1 MTIKIQLPNNDEI
14 KCGWKAKVFSST
26 GDEIV
31 DITSID
37 IRIRPDEI
45 VAATIEIS
53 VSELESMDNVHAM
66 LGTETLKDIARL
78 HGFDLVRIPT
88 VGKQIVKDA
97 KKG

>member
-1 MTIKIQLPNNDEI
+1 MTVKIQLPNNDEI

-26 GDEIV
+26 GDEIT

-45 VAATIEIS
+45 VTATIDIS

-66 LGTETLKDIARL
+66 LGTETLKDIAML
-78 HGFDLVRIPT
+78 HGFSLTKIGT
-88 VGKQIVKDA
+88 IGKQIVKDI